1 MFIELQKC
9 IHTRR
14 GGAGSGKLSKY
25 KEESEGGGPRDCGRL
40 PPLALEVTTLVA
52 ALSAFI
58 PFMLCFPL
66 GTSLSLGG
74 GSIGIGQSQDDNEMK
89 RLLASSSTSIAS
101 VSRGEQ
107 SAAATRGLEGVDR
120 SASEVSGM
128 SQSIGSLSLEQGS
141 QRVLGT

>member
-1 MFIELQKC
+1 M
-9 IHTRR
+9 
-14 GGAGSGKLSKY
+14 
-25 KEESEGGGPRDCGRL
+25 

-74 GSIGIGQSQDDNEMK
+74 GSIGIGQSPDDNEMK

-101 VSRGEQ
+101 VSRGQQ

>member
-1 MFIELQKC
+1 M
-9 IHTRR
+9 
-14 GGAGSGKLSKY
+14 
-25 KEESEGGGPRDCGRL
+25 L

-74 GSIGIGQSQDDNEMK
+74 GSIGIGQSPDDNEMK
-89 RLLASSSTSIAS
+89 GLLASSSTSIAS
-101 VSRGEQ
+101 VSRGQQ